1 MEKYREGV
9 HSVFEDLQK
18 AYDSVPGKAE
28 IGRTCAEEG

>member
-1 MEKYREGV
+1 M
-9 HSVFEDLQK
+9 HSVFEELQK